1 MAVPKLAGPG
11 AGVRKYDLLTA
22 LAVAG
27 LAGSPSFSTS
37 MTRLIALITA
47 RYNWR
52 LDEVS
57 IGQAE
62 LARLW
67 SVDLRTVKREIK
79 RLREHGILVVKR
91 AGVRGRVSTYRLDH
105 TCIDAMTE
113 STWPHVG
120 PDFHE
125 RMLTTRGRAL
135 LSPGAE
141 MEADDA
147 GTTNTVVSFPKRSA
161 AEADSR
167 TEWGRARQFLKQADP
182 ALYNAW
188 FAPLSRLGVADGVLL
203 LRAPTEFHRNYVAT
217 HLLGDVI
224 RAVTHASG
232 KVQTVQVLAD

>member
-1 MAVPKLAGPG
+1 MAIPKLAGPG

-27 LAGSPSFSTS
+27 LAGSPCFSTS
-37 MTRLIALITA
+37 MTRLIALVTA

-67 SVDLRTVKREIK
+67 SVDLRTVKREVK
-79 RLREHGILVVKR
+79 RLRDHGVLIVKR

-105 TCIDAMTE
+105 ARIDAMTE
-113 STWPHVG
+113 STWPQVG

-135 LSPGAE
+135 SSPGADIQ
-141 MEADDA
+141 AD
-147 GTTNTVVSFPKRSA
+147 GTSTTNTVVSFPGRLA
-161 AEADSR
+161 AEADAR
-167 TEWGRARQFLKQADP
+167 TEWGRARQLLKQADP
-182 ALYNAW
+182 ALYTAW
-188 FAPLSRLGVADGVLL
+188 FAPLTRLGVTDGVLQ
-203 LRAPTEFHRNYVAT
+203 LRAPTEFHRNYVST
-217 HLLGDVI
+217 HLLGEIV
-224 RAVTHASG
+224 RAVTRIADD
-232 KVQTVQVLAD
+232 VQTVQVSTN